1 MTIEVGT
8 GTHTGRRI
16 RFGMV
21 GGGRDAFIGAV
32 HRISARLD
40 DHFVLVAGALS
51 SDPDRARQSGV
62 ELGLAADRTYTDYA
76 EMAKSEAARSDGVE
90 AVSIVTPNDSHFAI
104 AKAFLEAGIHV
115 ICDKP
120 LTTTA
125 QDSAALVELAAKQ
138 DRILAVTY
146 NYSGS
151 PLIRQARAMVTE
163 GLLGRIRVVNV
174 EYVQDWLSTDVEATG
189 QKQAAWRTDP
199 ARSGPGGCIGD
210 IGSHAF
216 HLACFVT
223 GLKVE
228 QLCAELSTFV
238 DGRRLDDNA
247 QVLLRFEGGARGSLW
262 ASQVAPGNENNLRLR
277 VYGMRGG
284 LEWHQEEP
292 NRLLH
297 TPLGEPTR
305 AITRAGAGANE
316 AAMRVTRTPSG
327 HPEGYLEAF
336 ANIYSEV
343 AAAIR
348 ARARGEAASPD
359 VWFPTGEDGLAGVRF
374 IDAAVKS
381 SRNGATWTPLDN

>member
-1 MTIEVGT
+1 MTIEGGT
-8 GTHTGRRI
+8 ATDTGHRI
-16 RFGMV
+16 ALGMV

-32 HRISARLD
+32 HRIAARLD
-40 DHFVLVAGALS
+40 DHYVLVAGALS
-51 SDPDRARQSGV
+51 SDPDRARQSGA
-62 ELGLAADRTYTDYA
+62 ELGLAANRTYTNYA
-76 EMAKSEAARSDGVE
+76 EMANREAARSDGIE

-125 QDSAALVELAAKQ
+125 EDSAALVELAARQ
-138 DRILAVTY
+138 NRILAVTY

-151 PLIRQARAMVTE
+151 PLIRQARSMVAD
-163 GLLGRIRVVNV
+163 GLLGKIRVVNV
-174 EYVQDWLSTDVEATG
+174 EYVQDWLSTALEETG

-199 ARSGPGGCIGD
+199 AKSGAGGCIGD
-210 IGSHAF
+210 IGTHAF

-223 GLKVE
+223 GLRVE
-228 QLCAELSTFV
+228 QLSAELSTFV

-277 VYGMRGG
+277 VYGDRGG
-284 LEWHQEEP
+284 LEWRQEEP
-292 NRLLH
+292 NTLLH

-305 AITRAGAGANE
+305 AITRAGSEANH
-316 AAMRVTRTPSG
+316 AATRVTRTPSG

-343 AAAIR
+343 AEAIR
-348 ARARGEAASPD
+348 AHARGRAVGSD
-359 VWFPTGEDGLAGVRF
+359 VCFPTGEDGLAGVRF
-374 IDAAVKS
+374 IEAAVTS
-381 SRNGATWTPLDN
+381 SSNGAAWTSLEA